1 MKNAGFVDL
10 NFSLYFEPENGIQ
23 TPEEFTDEL
32 LLWAKNECRDLTV
45 LEESMEPTVRIDGEQ
60 YICRLADPQL
70 ASQKNPVWKLACKQG
85 FTHSVG
91 SFLGYKWVYL
101 YKK

>member
-10 NFSLYFEPENGIQ
+10 NFSLYFEPEAGIN
-23 TPEEFTDEL
+23 TPEEFTEEL
-32 LLWAKNECRDLTV
+32 TAWAQREGKHLCI
-45 LEESMEPTVRIDGEQ
+45 LEATMEPVVILDGET
-60 YICRLADPQL
+60 YVCKLADPEI
-70 ASQKNPVWKLACKQG
+70 ASQKNSLWKVICKQG
-85 FTHSVG
+85 VTHSVG